1 MIDQKSIAVLPF
13 RNLST
18 DPENDFFADGITEE
32 LLIALGQITGLK
44 VTART
49 SSFVYKGHQKDI
61 RIIGNELGV
70 STVLEG
76 SIRKAGNR
84 IRITTQLIRTDN
96 GFTIWSERFDRE
108 LSDIFQL
115 QDEIS
120 LLIAE
125 QIRENFGHIEISDH
139 LILTKTNHIDA
150 YQQYLKGRLYQLNWS
165 LEEFERAIAC
175 YQLSTQLDPT
185 YSEPH
190 FGLVQCY
197 SIMAGWRVMN
207 REEALEKADDHLRIG
222 LAIQPESAQA
232 YFSQATR
239 CFWADWNAHEGLQ
252 FLKKALA
259 IAPNDTESLEQ
270 AAECYMALGQFREAF
285 RQIDQALERNPLS
298 ANHHYTK
305 GTIHY
310 LHGQY
315 EEAIHWMDKALKIDQ
330 HWQLA
335 AQVKACC
342 LILQGNGSALD
353 HFLDHHSGIN
363 NKAGLRTLNQL
374 LHGDE
379 ESTAGFQPEA
389 NPYLPFEVY
398 FPLYQGKTEEAFAI
412 LQEGIK
418 HRYGQFINF
427 SNDPLMRPLHQH
439 ASFRALVKTTFPIP
453 QGTADETTPSTP
465 SSKLSKGEIET
476 YKEALQTVITTDQ
489 VYLEADLT
497 LRSLADRIDLHPNKL
512 SWLLN
517 DILQQNFNEYINGH
531 RLAAFQQK
539 AIDPTFKHYSILG
552 LAYECG
558 FNSKSVFNEFFKRST
573 GLTPSAWLRQNR

>member
-1 MIDQKSIAVLPF
+1 LIDQKSIAVLPF

-18 DPENDFFADGITEE
+18 DPENDFFADGVTEE

-49 SSFVYKGHQKDI
+49 SSFAYKGHQKDV

-76 SIRKAGNR
+76 SVRKVGNR
-84 IRITTQLIRTDN
+84 IRITAQLIRTDN

-125 QIRENFGHIEISDH
+125 QIRENFGHIDISDH

-175 YQLSTQLDPT
+175 YQLSTQLDPA

-197 SIMAGWRVMN
+197 SIMAGWRVMD
-207 REEALEKADDHLRIG
+207 REEALRKADEHLRTG
-222 LAIQPESAQA
+222 LALQPESAPA

-239 CFWADWNAHEGLQ
+239 CFWVEWKAHEALQ
-252 FLKKALA
+252 FLKKALS
-259 IAPNDTESLEQ
+259 ISPNDTESLEQ
-270 AAECYMALGQFREAF
+270 AAECYMALGQFEEAF
-285 RQIDQALERNPLS
+285 THIDQALKRNPLS

-305 GTIHY
+305 GNIYY
-310 LHGQY
+310 LQGQY
-315 EEAIHWMDKALKIDQ
+315 LQAIHWMNRALRIDQ
-330 HWQLA
+330 HWELA

-342 LILQGNGSALD
+342 LILQGNGPVLEQ
-353 HFLDHHSGIN
+353 FLNQHPGIN
-363 NKAGLRTLNQL
+363 NQDGLRTLFQL
-374 LHGDE
+374 LQREGKKM
-379 ESTAGFQPEA
+379 STFEPEA

-398 FPLYQGKTEEAFAI
+398 FPLYQGNAKKAFAA
-412 LQEGIK
+412 LQEGVSN
-418 HRYGQFINF
+418 RYGQFINF
-427 SNDPLMRPLHQH
+427 SNDPLMRPLHQQ
-439 ASFRALVKTTFPIP
+439 ASFHTLVKTTFPVP
-453 QGTADETTPSTP
+453 QVEADKATPSAP
-465 SSKLSKGEIET
+465 SSKLSKEEIVA
-476 YKEALQTVITTDQ
+476 YKEALQTVITTDE
-489 VYLEADLT
+489 VYLDADLT
-497 LRSLADRIDLHPNKL
+497 LRSLAKRINLHPNKL

-517 DILQQNFNEYINGH
+517 DTLQQNFNEYINGH
-531 RLAAFQQK
+531 RLSAFQQK
-539 AIDPTFKHYSILG
+539 ALNPAFSHYSILG

-573 GLTPSAWLRQNR
+573 GLTPSAWLRQHR